1 MYGHVD
7 VKTGTR
13 APGQSA
19 AARHDHISRGGN
31 YEADW
36 RDEAVHLESDCM
48 PAFASS
54 DAACTGRRPT
64 ANGWSNG
71 RLFDR

>member
-13 APGQSA
+13 GTGQSA
-19 AARHDHISRGGN
+19 AAKHDCISRDGK

-36 RDEAVHLESDCM
+36 QDEVVHLESDCM
-48 PAFASS
+48 PAFTSS

-64 ANGWSNG
+64 ATGGATAAFS
-71 RLFDR
+71 DR